1 MADKNILTAEQR
13 DKIADKLM
21 LLGNIVFS
29 GMIIAP
35 LVSQPLRV
43 GDGLI
48 AVGGGVVF
56 GAMYIS
62 AIKIMK
68 GGDRPA

>member
-1 MADKNILTAEQR
+1 MAKSKKLTSKQR

-35 LVSQPLRV
+35 LVATPLQSSDAFV
-43 GDGLI
+43 AI
-48 AVGGGVVF
+48 GGGVVF
-56 GAMYIS
+56 GAMYLG
-62 AIKIMK
+62 AVKIMR
-68 GGDRPA
+68 GGDRD